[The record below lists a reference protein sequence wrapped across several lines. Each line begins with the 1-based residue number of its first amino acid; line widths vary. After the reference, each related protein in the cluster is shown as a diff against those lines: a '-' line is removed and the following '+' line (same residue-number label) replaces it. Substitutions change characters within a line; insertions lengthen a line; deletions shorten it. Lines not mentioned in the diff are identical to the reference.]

1 MKPRDTHPVQGACL
15 KSGGMVEKMALLQS
29 INATLYPRDWDIAN
43 QFAGE
48 GRFDSGIKHAD
59 RMPWV

>member
-1 MKPRDTHPVQGACL
+1 
-15 KSGGMVEKMALLQS
+15 MVEKMALLQS